1 MQKKTLLFGL
11 LLLRLTAAKFVS
23 FVFKQSAEYE
33 CGVIYSPR
41 DFNIVDPS
49 FEIHQ
54 GHSHFLLVVVV
65 VVVVVVFCRC
75 FVFFFYFPDATSEIA
90 MPNHQ
95 FSVT

>member
-1 MQKKTLLFGL
+1 MQKKPLLFGL
-11 LLLRLTAAKFVS
+11 LLLRLRAAKFVS

-41 DFNIVDPS
+41 DFNIGDPS

-54 GHSHFLLVVVV
+54 GHSHFLL